1 MKKTMAL
8 CALLIGLGA
17 SAQHRP
23 HHTDRG
29 NEHKHSTFYRKRAT
43 IQSKRLTLALGL
55 DQKQQDQIAAL
66 LKTRLDERMEWKARQ
81 KSEAGPDGTET
92 GTSRYVAINNRL
104 DREIAFQENLKGILS
119 DSQFE
124 QWKSL
129 REDKMKGRKNR
140 SRDRRRHHARQ
151 G

>member
-1 MKKTMAL
+1 MAL

-23 HHTDRG
+23 HHTNRG
-29 NEHKHSTFYRKRAT
+29 NEHSTELSTQQRAT

-55 DQKQQDQIAAL
+55 DQQQQDQVATL
-66 LKTRLDERMEWKARQ
+66 LKTRLDERMEWKARR
-81 KSEAGPDGTET
+81 KSEAGSDQQKDGA
-92 GTSRYVAINNRL
+92 SRYAALNNRL
-104 DREIAFQENLKGILS
+104 DREIAFQENIKSILS

-124 QWKSL
+124 QWRSL
-129 REDKMKGRKNR
+129 REDRMKERKNR

>member
-1 MKKTMAL
+1 MKKTLAL

-29 NEHKHSTFYRKRAT
+29 NENRTELTPEQRAT

-55 DQKQQDQIAAL
+55 DQQQQQEIAAL
-66 LKTRLDERMEWKARQ
+66 LKTRLAERMEWKARR
-81 KSEAGPDGTET
+81 KSEAGSTEQKDGA
-92 GTSRYVAINNRL
+92 SRYVALSDRL
-104 DREIAFQENLKGILS
+104 DREIAFQESIKGILS
-119 DSQFE
+119 NSQFE
-124 QWKSL
+124 QWRSL
-129 REDKMKGRKNR
+129 RESKMKERKNR
-140 SRDRRRHHARQ
+140 SRDRRRHHSRQ

>member
-23 HHTDRG
+23 HQPVRG
-29 NEHKHSTFYRKRAT
+29 NEHRTELSSAQRAT

-55 DQKQQDQIAAL
+55 DQQQQDQIAAL
-66 LKTRLDERMEWKARQ
+66 LKSRLDERMEWKAQR
-81 KSEAGPDGTET
+81 KSEAGSTEQKDGA
-92 GTSRYVAINNRL
+92 SRYVALNNRL
-104 DREIAFQENLKGILS
+104 DREIDFQENLKGILS

-129 REDKMKGRKNR
+129 REDKMKERKNR

>member
-23 HHTDRG
+23 HHTDRE
-29 NEHKHSTFYRKRAT
+29 NQHLAELSAQQRAT
-43 IQSKRLTLALGL
+43 IQSKHLTLALGL
-55 DQKQQDQIAAL
+55 DQQQQEQIAAL
-66 LKTRLDERMEWKARQ
+66 LKTRLDERMEWKARR
-81 KSEAGPDGTET
+81 KSEAGSTEQKDGA
-92 GTSRYVAINNRL
+92 SRYVTINNRL
-104 DREIAFQENLKGILS
+104 DSEIAFQENIKAILS

-124 QWKSL
+124 QWRSL
-129 REDKMKGRKNR
+129 REDKMKARKNK

>member
-1 MKKTMAL
+1 MAL

-23 HHTDRG
+23 HHSDRG
-29 NEHKHSTFYRKRAT
+29 NENRTELSPQQRAT
-43 IQSKRLTLALGL
+43 LQSKRMTLALGL
-55 DQKQQDQIAAL
+55 DQQQQDQIAAL

-81 KSEAGPDGTET
+81 KSEAGSTEQKDGA
-92 GTSRYVAINNRL
+92 SRYVALNDRL
-104 DREIAFQENLKGILS
+104 DREIAFQENIKAILS

-124 QWKSL
+124 QWRSL

-140 SRDRRRHHARQ
+140 SRDGRRQHARQ
-151 G
+151 E

>member
-1 MKKTMAL
+1 MAL

-23 HHTDRG
+23 HQTDRG
-29 NEHKHSTFYRKRAT
+29 NEHNTELSTQQRAT
-43 IQSKRLTLALGL
+43 IQSKHLTLALGL
-55 DQKQQDQIAAL
+55 DQQQQEQIATL
-66 LKTRLDERMEWKARQ
+66 LKTRLDERMEWKARR
-81 KSEAGPDGTET
+81 KSEADSTEQKDGA
-92 GTSRYVAINNRL
+92 SRYAAINNRL
-104 DREIAFQENLKGILS
+104 DREIAFQENIKAILS

-124 QWKSL
+124 QWRSL
-129 REDKMKGRKNR
+129 REDKMKGRQHR